1 MGYSQ
6 NSLTSAIY
14 EMALGRSNWDSILD
28 ILSAAFPDCLV
39 MVHGHD
45 ISKRANLVFAQRGLP
60 PAAVSAYLSG
70 YANDYPWLDA
80 TAEFAPFQVFN
91 FESLLPLDELRNTR
105 YGREWLLAQGD
116 YSAGAGVVLLRSGAR
131 QLTLEIRYRSDEALT
146 RQRAAMVLGEA
157 AHHFGRAFEI
167 VTRAR
172 FSSGSGYLD
181 SVVDDLPFA
190 VFFVDRDL
198 RIHYANQQAETLRRS
213 QTGPFNGL
221 DGVLR
226 GFDSVSDQNLRE
238 LVEKSS
244 APKRQTASVLQLA
257 PSDETRFIAIAR
269 QASRNAQNYDLHDAI
284 FDPGPLVMLVVH
296 GNHDGALPMDLLWR
310 AFGLTE
316 SEASLAEA
324 LLAGSTVAD
333 YAQEREVSKQT
344 LRNQL
349 VGIMRKTGTRR
360 QAELLSLLTRLSL
373 TCV

>member
-14 EMALGRSNWDSILD
+14 EMALGRSNWDAILD
-28 ILSAAFPDCLV
+28 ILSAAFPNCLV
-39 MVHGHD
+39 TVHGHD
-45 ISKRANLVFAQRGLP
+45 IAKRTNLVFAQRGLG
-60 PAAVSAYLSG
+60 PAAVSTYLST
-70 YANDYPWLDA
+70 YANAYPWLDA

-91 FESLLPLDELRNTR
+91 FDALLPVDDLCNTR
-105 YGREWLLAQGD
+105 FGREWLLAQGD
-116 YSAGAGVVLLRSGAR
+116 YTGGSGVVLLRAGAR
-131 QLTLEIRYRSDEALT
+131 QMSLEIRYPESDNIT
-146 RQRAAMVLGEA
+146 RDRAGRVLGEA

-167 VTRAR
+167 LTRAR
-172 FSSGSGYLD
+172 FSSGWGYLD
-181 SVVDDLPFA
+181 TVVDDLPFA
-190 VFFVDRDL
+190 VFFVDRDM

-226 GFDSVSDQNLRE
+226 GFDAASDHNLRE
-238 LVEKSS
+238 LVDKS
-244 APKRQTASVLQLA
+244 ATPKRQSASVLQLA
-257 PSDETRFIAIAR
+257 PSDEARFIAIGR
-269 QASRNAQNYDLHDAI
+269 QASRSTQNYDLHDAI
-284 FDPGPLVMLVVH
+284 FDAGPLVMLVVH

-349 VGIMRKTGTRR
+349 VGIMRKTGTKR